1 MKKAHLFLVALM
13 GLLPTMA
20 FAHGA
25 DGHAADPALHVNPS
39 LKDCSVQFAPGLTQA
54 AFSRFA
60 REFGS
65 VSAFKMV
72 SAPVALGRRG
82 VAIGLEGISFTVE
95 EHSDAWNDTFAHPDA
110 FHELG
115 ADKKFPKARL
125 RVGLTDRL
133 DIGAFYT
140 RNPNAN
146 YGWLGF
152 EAKYGLLRQDETTP
166 VSLAF
171 RGAYTKTLYVDDMDM
186 HAATVD
192 VAVARTFRRLF
203 TPYVGAGNDVV
214 YARETT
220 DTVALKD
227 ELLIIP
233 HAIGGLEVRYGHA
246 ALGAEVQQGALTSVQ
261 LQLTALF

>member
-1 MKKAHLFLVALM
+1 MKHAHLFLVALM

-20 FAHGA
+20 FAHGSG
-25 DGHAADPALHVNPS
+25 GHAADPALHVDPS
-39 LKDCSVQFAPGLTQA
+39 LKDCSVQFAPGLTQE

-65 VSAFKMV
+65 ASAFKMV
-72 SAPVALGRRG
+72 SAPATLGRGG
-82 VAIGLEGISFTVE
+82 VAIGLEGVSFTVD

-115 ADKKFPKARL
+115 ADKKFPKVRL

-133 DIGAFYT
+133 DLGAFYT

-146 YGWLGF
+146 YGWLGL

-166 VSLAF
+166 VSLAI
-171 RGAYTKTLYVDDMDM
+171 RGAYTKTLYVHDMDM

-192 VAVARTFRRLF
+192 VAVARTFRRLL
-203 TPYVGAGNDVV
+203 TPYVGLGNDVV
-214 YARETT
+214 FARETT
-220 DTVALKD
+220 DAVALAD
-227 ELLIIP
+227 ELLIVP
-233 HAIGGLEVRYGHA
+233 HALGGLELRYGHV
-246 ALGAEVQQGALTSVQ
+246 ALGAEVQQSALTSFQ
-261 LQLTALF
+261 LQITALF